1 MDGVFDS
8 SGERMLYQKSWAR
21 AWLGLGLVW
30 FLAAIALAPSNKVYQ
45 QGLVL
50 FLWLPTLVLA
60 WSARDVLVQAWKRQ
74 PALWGSVL
82 LLLAWSGLSL
92 VWSSAEDDGREIKRL
107 LYILVFL
114 LAFPL
119 LAQLG
124 LGRIRQLLLLGSAL
138 LAIAALVSIIKF
150 YGLQRMPLL
159 MRLAGIGE
167 ISHPILGAY
176 VIGSAV
182 LFLLY
187 EPPRQRGLQ
196 LLWLAALACL
206 GAFAM
211 LSQSRG
217 AVLALVITV
226 VMAPLW
232 FRDRHSRVF
241 SVLAL
246 LATGLAFLAVYDV
259 IAQRGS
265 SYRPEIFHA
274 VVQMIAAH
282 PWTGLG
288 LGAAYEVSAVGMH
301 FDHTHNMFTHV
312 AVEMGLPGML
322 LWVMV
327 WLFTLGEIV
336 RARGTLLGKVL
347 LGFWVYSTLAMQ
359 FDAASLTGTPR
370 AEWFISWLPVG
381 LAMMLPWGRAEN
393 DACGKISGS
402 T

>member
-1 MDGVFDS
+1 
-8 SGERMLYQKSWAR
+8 MLYQKNWAR

-30 FLAAIALAPSNKVYQ
+30 FLGAIALAPSNKIYQ

-60 WSARDVLVQAWKRQ
+60 WSARAVLVQAWKRQ
-74 PALWGSVL
+74 PALWMSVL

-92 VWSSAEDDGREIKRL
+92 AWSPAEDSGREIKRL

-124 LGRIRQLLLLGSAL
+124 LAKVRQLLLLGSGL
-138 LAIAALVSIIKF
+138 LAIAALVSIVNF
-150 YGLQRMPLL
+150 YGLQGKYLL
-159 MRLAGIGE
+159 ARLAGIGE

-187 EPPRQRGLQ
+187 EPPQRRGLQ
-196 LLWLAALACL
+196 LLWLVALACL

-217 AVLALVITV
+217 ALLALVLTV
-226 VMAPLW
+226 TMAPLW
-232 FRDRHSRVF
+232 FRDRHSQVF
-241 SVLAL
+241 SILAVI
-246 LATGLAFLAVYDV
+246 ATGLAVSAMYDL
-259 IAQRGS
+259 IAMRGS
-265 SYRPEIFHA
+265 SFRPEIFHA
-274 VVQMIAAH
+274 VVDMIAAH

-288 LGAAYEVSAVGMH
+288 LGAGYDVTAVGRH

-322 LWVMV
+322 LWVLV
-327 WLFTLGEIV
+327 WLFTLGEIIRV
-336 RARGTLLGKVL
+336 RGTLFGKIL
-347 LGFWVYSTLAMQ
+347 LSFWVYSTLAMQ

>member
-1 MDGVFDS
+1 MGF
-8 SGERMLYQKSWAR
+8 
-21 AWLGLGLVW
+21 GLLW

-50 FLWLPTLVLA
+50 FLWLPTLVMA
-60 WSARDVLVQAWKRQ
+60 WSARHVIMQAWRRQ

-82 LLLAWSGLSL
+82 LLLVWSGLSL
-92 VWSSAEDDGREIKRL
+92 VWSAAENPGREAKRL

-119 LAQLG
+119 LGQLG
-124 LGRIRQLLLLGSAL
+124 QARVRQLLQAGSAL
-138 LAIAALVSIIKF
+138 LAVAALISVIHF
-150 YGLQRMPLL
+150 YGVLGMPLL
-159 MRLAGIGE
+159 ARLEGIGE

-196 LLWLAALACL
+196 LLWLVALVCL
-206 GAFAM
+206 GLFAM

-217 AVLALVITV
+217 AILALVLTV
-226 VMAPLW
+226 ILAPLW

-241 SVLAL
+241 AVLAAI
-246 LATGLAFLAVYDV
+246 ATGLAFYLVYDL

-274 VVQMIAAH
+274 VADMIAAH

-288 LGAAYEVSAVGMH
+288 LGAAYYVNAMGMH

-327 WLFTLGEIV
+327 WLYTLGEIV
-336 RARGTLLGKVL
+336 RARGTLFGKIL

-381 LAMMLPWGRAEN
+381 LAMLLPWGSAEN

>member
-1 MDGVFDS
+1 
-8 SGERMLYQKSWAR
+8 MLYQKNWAR
-21 AWLGLGLVW
+21 VWLGLGLVW
-30 FLAAIALAPSNKVYQ
+30 FLAAIALAPSNKIYQ

-60 WSARDVLVQAWKRQ
+60 WSAREVLVQAWKRQ
-74 PALWGSVL
+74 PALWMSLL

-92 VWSSAEDDGREIKRL
+92 VWSSAEDPGREIKRL
-107 LYILVFL
+107 VYILVFL

-124 LGRIRQLLLLGSAL
+124 LARILQLLMLGSGL
-138 LAIAALVSIIKF
+138 LAIAALVSIVNF
-150 YGLQRMPLL
+150 YGLQGESLL
-159 MRLAGIGE
+159 ARLAGIGE

-176 VIGSAV
+176 VVGSAV

-196 LLWLAALACL
+196 LLWLVALACL
-206 GAFAM
+206 GAFTM

-217 AVLALVITV
+217 ALLALVLTV
-226 VMAPLW
+226 IMAPLW

-241 SVLAL
+241 SMLAVV
-246 LATGLAFLAVYDV
+246 ATGLALYAVYDV

-274 VVQMIAAH
+274 VVDMIAAH

-288 LGAAYEVSAVGMH
+288 LGAAYDVSAAGMH

-322 LWVMV
+322 LWAMV
-327 WLFTLGEIV
+327 WLLTLGEII
-336 RARGTLLGKVL
+336 RARGTLFGKIL

-359 FDAASLTGTPR
+359 FDAASLTATPR
-370 AEWFISWLPVG
+370 AEWFVSWLIVG
-381 LAMMLPWGRAEN
+381 LAMLLPWGSAEN